1 MANATK
7 SNTIHWLS
15 RVILLDPARVGAGL
29 ARVRASGV
37 VRDVPNVWQVTLGV
51 VRMWHRLLFRSDTIG
66 TCSEHP
72 VRSSWRARAL
82 AFRPLRFP
90 FLLHERAV
98 APLDFSGLMS
108 SEDRIVRHLF
118 GAHHDGVQFLY
129 DLELLSTFE
138 GGVDRLV
145 HAARAFEG
153 GDGQRREWLRDLV
166 VYDHYHEGLLAAV
179 EAFAAGRFEAP
190 DAVRADPDL
199 SFAGYLTWCARQPAT
214 PEETLAALRE
224 GRFAVA
230 GGVREPGARARQ
242 GPAAPDGRGNA
253 QWPTEAT

>member
-7 SNTIHWLS
+7 STTFPWLS

-37 VRDVPNVWQVTLGV
+37 VRDVPNVWQIALGV
-51 VRMWHRLLFRSDTIG
+51 LRMWHRVLFRSETIG
-66 TCSEHP
+66 TCREHP

-82 AFRPLRFP
+82 SFRAVRFP

-108 SEDRIVRHLF
+108 GEDRIVRHLF

-145 HAARAFEG
+145 RAARAFEG
-153 GDGQRREWLRDLV
+153 GDARRREWLRDLV
-166 VYDHYHEGLLAAV
+166 VYDHYHESLLAAV

-190 DAVRADPDL
+190 DDARGDPDL
-199 SFAGYLTWCARQPAT
+199 SFAGYLAWCARQPAT

-224 GRFAVA
+224 GRYTVA
-230 GGVREPGARARQ
+230 GGVREPDERGGAHR
-242 GPAAPDGRGNA
+242 PA
-253 QWPTEAT
+253 EAT